1 MLTHRNT
8 QKCKAILGCVTD
20 TQSHTDTSQIR
31 HALQTL
37 PDMPTFSWIDWFWLQ
52 GWLMN
57 KRAICTGTAPLF
69 WKFIFLFERPRTRLV
84 RKTGS
89 PNQSMGLVTQKWVTS
104 HMSESWST
112 LMICVAQEWVTS
124 QTRNALLTLPDL
136 PTFSWMSHVTH
147 EWVISHMNE
156 SCSTLMS
163 RVAQERVASY
173 THSATM
179 GWLRLVGCLKIYVS
193 LQNIGLFCRSL
204 LQKRPIFLSILLIVA
219 TP

>member
-1 MLTHRNT
+1 
-8 QKCKAILGCVTD
+8 
-20 TQSHTDTSQIR
+20 
-31 HALQTL
+31 
-37 PDMPTFSWIDWFWLQ
+37 
-52 GWLMN
+52 MN

-219 TP
+219 TPYWISQMCLPSDAEVTSHMHELRHIWMSHVTYKGVMSRMKESCHI